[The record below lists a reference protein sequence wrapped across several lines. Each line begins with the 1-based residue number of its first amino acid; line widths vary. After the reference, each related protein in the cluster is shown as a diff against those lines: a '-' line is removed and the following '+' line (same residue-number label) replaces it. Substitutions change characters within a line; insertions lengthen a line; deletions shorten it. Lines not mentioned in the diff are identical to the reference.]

1 MVAGG
6 ELDDDDE
13 AIRALFWKSIQ
24 SDGLAADIIMRTCAD
39 VLFAE
44 PDNP

>member
-1 MVAGG
+1 MAST
-6 ELDDDDE
+6 ELDEEDE

-24 SDGLAADIIMRTCAD
+24 SDGVAASILMRMHAD

-44 PDNP
+44 PDFR